1 MKKKKPRHPRL
12 YIEEININSSSKLFK
27 YLSNSFDNS
36 GRVLKEEV
44 EKIDENDGS
53 IIKKNLLEYRKLE
66 NFIKIQKNVLKKHQK
81 AGNYDASNI
90 LKSSVML
97 MEDFKKEFDS
107 WFKINKIKL

>member
-12 YIEEININSSSKLFK
+12 YLEEININSSSKLFK

-53 IIKKNLLEYRKLE
+53 IIKKNLLAKV
-66 NFIKIQKNVLKKHQK
+66 QKC
-81 AGNYDASNI
+81 
-90 LKSSVML
+90 
-97 MEDFKKEFDS
+97 
-107 WFKINKIKL
+107 